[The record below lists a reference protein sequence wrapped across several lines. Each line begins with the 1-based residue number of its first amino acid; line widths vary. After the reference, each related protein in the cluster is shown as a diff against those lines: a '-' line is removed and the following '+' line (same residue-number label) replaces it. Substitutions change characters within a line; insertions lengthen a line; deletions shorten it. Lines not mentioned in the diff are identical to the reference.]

1 MKELTLNETAQF
13 LLQNDNYVILTH
25 RRPDGDTIGC
35 AAALCAGLRKLGKTA
50 WILENPQFTP
60 KYQPYLETMVKEK
73 VPEAACLVSV
83 DIASEKL
90 FPHSAEDYV
99 NRVELLIDHHGTN
112 SGFATKGYVDAGVA
126 ACGEIILELLKQ
138 MDVAIDKRIAEA
150 LYVAISTDTGCFRFS
165 NVTSDTLRA
174 AACCKD
180 CGADIFSI
188 NQVMFMTKR
197 IARLRLDAYLTE
209 TTEFLADGLVAISM
223 LPNVVRR
230 ELDITDDDIDDISG
244 FGREIEGVQI
254 AVMLRQEGEC
264 GKISVRT
271 SPNYDASAIC
281 AQLGG
286 GGHKAAAGATVKGSI
301 DDARAAVMHVLSQMG
316 VKL

>member
-1 MKELTLNETAQF
+1 ME
-13 LLQNDNYVILTH
+13 
-25 RRPDGDTIGC
+25 
-35 AAALCAGLRKLGKTA
+35 
-50 WILENPQFTP
+50 
-60 KYQPYLETMVKEK
+60 
-73 VPEAACLVSV
+73 VS
-83 DIASEKL
+83 
-90 FPHSAEDYV
+90 
-99 NRVELLIDHHGTN
+99 
-112 SGFATKGYVDAGVA
+112 
-126 ACGEIILELLKQ
+126 
-138 MDVAIDKRIAEA
+138 IDKRIAEA

-165 NVTSDTLRA
+165 NVTADTLRA

-180 CGADIFSI
+180 CGADIFAI
-188 NQVMFMTKR
+188 NQLMFMTKR

-230 ELDITDDDIDDISG
+230 ELGITDDDIDDISG

-254 AVMLRQEGEC
+254 AVMLRQEGEG

-281 AQLGG
+281 ACLGG
-286 GGHKAAAGATVKGSI
+286 GGHKAAAGATVEGSI
-301 DDARAAVMHVLSQMG
+301 DEAKKAVIRVLSQMG